1 MAITQIPV
9 QIGSVTSEG
18 DCLHYEVR
26 GQGQPL
32 ILIPGA
38 GGDADRYTRMAE
50 ILANEFKVITYD
62 RRANA
67 RSSMNTPQ
75 NFEISQQSRDVVA
88 VLKAAGEQ
96 SAHIFGNSSGAVIA
110 LDVAKT
116 QTQAVR
122 TLIAHEPPVARVH
135 PDAQKWQRFYASVY
149 RTAYGLGSSMAVVR
163 FLLGTGFPVRKMLKD
178 ARAGRSQTAQDTKA
192 RIPPKTAADVLMK
205 LELLPVTNY
214 LPDVETI
221 KRNGI
226 HVFMAAGKDSL
237 DKKRWYAQTAAVLAG
252 QLGSEL
258 IVFPGY
264 HGSFLDQ
271 PVEFAAVLREVLH
284 QAA

>member
-1 MAITQIPV
+1 MTGPIPV
-9 QIGSVTSEG
+9 QTGRVTSEG
-18 DCLHYEVR
+18 DSLYYEVR

-38 GGDADRYTRMAE
+38 GGDADRYTRMAG
-50 ILANEFKVITYD
+50 ILADEFRVITYD

-88 VLKAAGEQ
+88 VLQAAGET
-96 SAHIFGNSSGAVIA
+96 SAHVFGNSSGAVIA
-110 LDVAKT
+110 LDLAKT
-116 QTQAVR
+116 QPQAVR
-122 TLIAHEPPVARVH
+122 TVIAHEPPVARVH
-135 PDAQKWQRFYASVY
+135 PNAHQWQRFYAAVY
-149 RTAYGLGSSMAVVR
+149 RTAYGLGASLAAVR

-178 ARAGRSQTAQDTKA
+178 ARAGRSQTANDTEP
-192 RIPPKTAADVLMK
+192 RIPPKVAADVLMK
-205 LELLPVTNY
+205 VELLPVTNY

-221 KRNGI
+221 KRNGAC
-226 HVFMAAGKDSL
+226 VVMAAGQDSL
-237 DKKRWYAQTAAVLAG
+237 DHRRWYAQTAEILAR
-252 QLGSEL
+252 QLGGEF

-271 PVEFAAVLREVLH
+271 PDAFAAVLRGILRR
-284 QAA
+284 A